1 MKAAASGLFYDK
13 NTNFFPYLFV
23 DCKFFSIYYKYKEGI
38 SMSEA
43 EKQKRIAVG
52 ENFLLFQILNGNLK
66 AAVAMSKAL
75 NELDALEQDL
85 EAGL

>member
-1 MKAAASGLFYDK
+1 
-13 NTNFFPYLFV
+13 
-23 DCKFFSIYYKYKEGI
+23 
-38 SMSEA
+38 MSEA